1 VFFHQNAP
9 LFLCVFHAKRIKKAG
24 AALVTAPAFRLGIN
38 DIIEIVLGGYFMDLG
53 GKFMVLGYFTSTFS
67 AVPSDI
73 LTMLMPF
80 CGALRRMPLRV

>member
-1 VFFHQNAP
+1 MRFSCKTN
-9 LFLCVFHAKRIKKAG
+9 KKSG
-24 AALVTAPAFRLGIN
+24 RSHLTAPAFRLGIN
-38 DIIEIVLGGYFMDLG
+38 DIIEIVLGGYFMDLGGYFMDLG